1 MATKKIDELVVVG
14 DLAQHIMQGVKD
26 SNSDI
31 NSYSFKDNG
40 EVALYLLSVMQ
51 PEDIVLIKGSNGM
64 HLDEVVNNMLG

>member
-1 MATKKIDELVVVG
+1 MI
-14 DLAQHIMQGVKD
+14 
-26 SNSDI
+26 
-31 NSYSFKDNG
+31 YSRPASGMVFYNG